1 MAFEPIHN
9 DLINDFAWS
18 ILNRFTQHCNKEGI
32 QPTFL
37 AYTKYLISCNLIFEK
52 TVAKYMVMELYPEAL
67 YGNHSK
73 MDAIS
78 EIADRTG
85 ISEKHVYNMF
95 NTQSITV
102 FKSSKKAKR
111 KTYNNNFEL

>member
-18 ILNRFTQHCNKEGI
+18 ILNRFTQHCNKECI
-32 QPTFL
+32 QPNFL
-37 AYTKYLISCNLIFEK
+37 AYTKYLISCNLISEK

-67 YGNHSK
+67 YANHSK

-85 ISEKHVYNMF
+85 ISEKHVYNMIQHPEHYGF
-95 NTQSITV
+95 QI
-102 FKSSKKAKR
+102 KQKGKKE
-111 KTYNNNFEL
+111 NI

>member
-52 TVAKYMVMELYPEAL
+52 TVAKYMVMELYPETL
-67 YGNHSK
+67 YANDSK

-85 ISEKHVYNMF
+85 ISEKHVYNMIQHPEHYGF
-95 NTQSITV
+95 QI
-102 FKSSKKAKR
+102 KQKGKKE
-111 KTYNNNFEL
+111 NI